1 MKFMVYIKYILTV
14 TFIFFQLKCICQYN
28 LEDFISKSTYKYKT
42 FGDIH
47 LTAENN
53 FFYKTNGDYIVKYDF
68 RTGNIID
75 TLFNYNSYKI
85 EISNKFNMSNNG
97 QSILLLG
104 ETKSLFRYST
114 LAKYYI
120 YNCITKKLTSV
131 SDTAFLRLAEIS
143 PNNNFVSFVKD
154 NNLYVQNI
162 KDGQIKQITNDGRYN
177 YIINGA
183 PDWVYEEEFTLKKA
197 FEWSPDGKYIAY
209 IKFDETNVKTYPI
222 ITYANNIYPKVN
234 YLKYPKAGET
244 NSKVSVYIYN
254 TSSNTTKKI
263 DIGTDTNRYIPRIR
277 WNLTSSILGIVRMNR
292 QQNQLDILFANPE
305 NGTSKQIYHEQNK
318 KYIDE
323 LPEKYPLFIDDDN
336 DFLITSEQEGYNQ
349 IYLLKSANN
358 RITQIT
364 KGNFDI
370 RGIYGFNKST
380 KKIFYSASENS
391 PMQTEVY
398 SISED
403 GNNKC
408 LTLNKGT
415 NTPVFNNNFQFFINE
430 YSSHNIPFQYTLQN
444 SEGKILNKLLNNT
457 ELEQKINNYHI
468 PLKEFLNFYSTEG
481 INLNGWMI
489 KPADFDSTKKYPV
502 VMYVYGGPSLQT
514 VLDEWQINWA
524 NYLATKGIIVVSI
537 DGRGTP
543 GRGEA
548 FKKITYKNLGYYE
561 TIDQIETAKYLAK
574 LSYIESNKIS
584 IFGWSY
590 GGYMSA
596 MCILKGCSI
605 FNAAVAVA
613 PVTDWRF
620 YDSVYT
626 ERYMDLPENNPNGY
640 IISSPNEYA
649 DSLKGKFLLI
659 HGTDDDNVHFQN
671 SLALVNA
678 MVNANKQ
685 FDMQVYPDKNHNI
698 AGANTTMHIYK
709 RITDFLIYNILK

>member
-1 MKFMVYIKYILTV
+1 MAYKKLILTFTV
-14 TFIFFQLKCICQYN
+14 ILFQLKCIGQHN
-28 LEDFISKSTYKYKT
+28 LEDFISKSTYKYNT

-47 LTAENN
+47 LSAENN

-68 RTGNIID
+68 KTGNIVD
-75 TLFNYNSYKI
+75 TLLNINIGNLDITDDFKISYDGNY
-85 EISNKFNMSNNG
+85 
-97 QSILLLG
+97 ILLSG

-114 LAKYYI
+114 LAKYYV
-120 YNCITKKLTSV
+120 YNCITKKLTTV
-131 SDTAFLRLAEIS
+131 SDSAFLRLAEIS

-154 NNLYVQNI
+154 NNLYIQNI
-162 KDGQIKQITNDGRYN
+162 KNGQIKQITNDGKN
-177 YIINGA
+177 NCIINGV

-209 IKFDETNVKTYPI
+209 LKFDETNVKTYPI
-222 ITYANNIYPKVN
+222 ITYANHIYPEVN

-244 NSKVSVYIYN
+244 NSKMSVYIFN
-254 TSSNTTKKI
+254 TKTNITKKI
-263 DIGTDTNRYIPRIR
+263 DIGTDTNQYIPRIR

-305 NGTSKQIYHEQNK
+305 NGTSKKIYHEQNK
-318 KYIDE
+318 SYIVE
-323 LPEKYPLFIDDDN
+323 LPEKYPLFINDDN
-336 DFLITSEQEGYNQ
+336 DFLITSEQDGYNQ
-349 IYLLKSANN
+349 IYLFKSINN
-358 RITQIT
+358 RINQVT

-370 RGIYGFNKST
+370 REIYGFNKSS

-403 GNNKC
+403 GKNKC
-408 LTLNKGT
+408 LTLNIG
-415 NTPVFNNNFQFFINE
+415 NNILVFNNNFQFFINE
-430 YSSHNIPFQYTLQN
+430 YSSHNIPFQYTLEN
-444 SEGKILNKLLNNT
+444 SEGKILNKLLSNS
-457 ELEQKINNYHI
+457 ELEQKIKNNHI
-468 PLKEFLNFYSTEG
+468 PLKEFFNFNTTEG

-524 NYLATKGIIVVSI
+524 NYLATKGIIVVSV

-574 LSYIESNKIS
+574 ISYIERNKIS

-613 PVTDWRF
+613 PVTNWRF

-626 ERYMDLPENNPNGY
+626 ERFMDLPDNNPNGY
-640 IISSPNEYA
+640 IISSPIEYA

-671 SLALVNA
+671 TLALANALVNA
-678 MVNANKQ
+678 GKQ

-698 AGANTTMHIYK
+698 SGVNTTINIYK
-709 RITDFLIYNILK
+709 RITDFLITYSLK